1 MKKPLEMVFENVLIE
16 DSDAMRPI
24 LACRIEPI
32 EVDENEIDGIIEA
45 AEKELEKTC
54 VNIIDESNGLEEARD
69 KLRNSLAYIMEVGLK
84 GRFIIKDTIPIELAE
99 SQPTKE
105 VLPIVAIAPDATRKY
120 PFYAI
125 AYLCDNKPCATIS
138 VYDMHYDLN
147 SYFLKIIPKLMTLWY
162 RFRAMLRKRVSLFSY
177 ADIRTVLC
185 KELDSGRYFDMFLDY
200 RITLDLTD
208 MKGSERKEGA

>member
-32 EVDENEIDGIIEA
+32 EVDENEIDGIVEA

-54 VNIIDESNGLEEARD
+54 MNIIDESNGLEEARD

-84 GRFIIKDTIPIELAE
+84 GRFITKDAIPIELAE

-120 PFYAI
+120 HSMQLRIYVTINPVLLF
-125 AYLCDNKPCATIS
+125 LC
-138 VYDMHYDLN
+138 
-147 SYFLKIIPKLMTLWY
+147 MTCT
-162 RFRAMLRKRVSLFSY
+162 M
-177 ADIRTVLC
+177 I
-185 KELDSGRYFDMFLDY
+185 
-200 RITLDLTD
+200 
-208 MKGSERKEGA
+208 